1 MTDDENIQVTENAP
15 DFKIEKSRGRLFA
28 EKMDSGEINKYFNTA
43 SKAIELARDFFTTID
58 RIGKLFSGEPV
69 DIRPSPEDSPSYRI
83 VQNNYGGYYRSSQ
96 QAQPQPRASELE
108 EYKYITVDSY
118 YNAEEA
124 LSRMRA
130 IIERDGQCSLIQ
142 LYDILRSMNS
152 NFQYTAPYTCNNWGW
167 DNLYGVRPRPQG
179 SRYSLNLPPI
189 RRI

>member
-1 MTDDENIQVTENAP
+1 MTDENFQATENAP

-83 VQNNYGGYYRSSQ
+83 LQNNYGGYYRSAQQSQ
-96 QAQPQPRASELE
+96 NKPRNVELE
-108 EYKYITVDSY
+108 EYRYVVLKSY
-118 YNAEEA
+118 SAAEDV

-130 IIERDGQCSLIQ
+130 IIERDGQCSLLQ
-142 LYDILRSMNS
+142 LYDILHYN
-152 NFQYTAPYTCNNWGW
+152 APYTYDGWGW
-167 DNLYGVRPRPQG
+167 DNLNGVRPKPQG
-179 SRYSLNLPPI
+179 SGYGLNLPPI